1 MTLSHCRLALG
12 VLLCGATAQAA
23 TNNFIVPGF
32 RGQPNSENAYWE
44 VFTVPYGPPGN
55 TADQPGSTAGAI
67 LTQTAS
73 PSAFTTG
80 SGNLYDPVA
89 ITAFRLTDATP
100 FALGTV
106 VLQVR
111 SLGSELDYDAVRL
124 TYIDGFGAHSL
135 EPDLQWE
142 LDRGT
147 ILGAS
152 VSALWQWD
160 LQGLN
165 VTDYSLSFASADPS
179 LSLDAVT
186 IDTWDQFMVVPEPS
200 SLAILF
206 LGALVL
212 LSRARHEK

>member
-1 MTLSHCRLALG
+1 
-12 VLLCGATAQAA
+12 LLCGAPAQAA
-23 TNNFIVPGF
+23 TNNFIAPAF
-32 RGQPNSENAYWE
+32 RGQPNSEAGYWE
-44 VFTVPYGPPGN
+44 VFSVAYGPPGN
-55 TADQPGSTAGAI
+55 TADQAGSNSGAI

-80 SGNLYDPVA
+80 SGNIYDPVA
-89 ITAFRLTDATP
+89 ITAFRVTDATP
-100 FALGTV
+100 FTLGTV

-111 SLGSELDYDAVRL
+111 SLGSEVDYDAVRL
-124 TYIDGFGAHSL
+124 TYIDGFGAHAL
-135 EPDLQWE
+135 EPNLRLE

-186 IDTWDQFMVVPEPS
+186 VDTWDQFMVIPEPS
-200 SLAILF
+200 SVTLLF
-206 LGALVL
+206 LGACVL
-212 LSRARHEK
+212 FSRIRHEK